1 MKKHLA
7 TFLLGILLTALPASA
22 EWRTETFSI
31 KPGWNAIYPSVDAS
45 HLTLDDLL
53 APYPA
58 VMELWRWQPER
69 VDPRLPEN
77 TTAAPAGVEWS
88 TWKRGLPDE
97 TSFNSLAAN
106 YGYLVH
112 LSETSNPLT
121 ISIKGRAKL
130 PEVRWRG
137 DALHLVGFPV
147 LTTGTTPT
155 FSTYLA
161 AGGFA
166 LGSASILYYNGGA
179 IANGLNPLSTPGN
192 VSRIKRG
199 QAYWVRL
206 NQFSRYCG
214 PLKIEV
220 SAGEKLDFG
229 SKSGTQSM
237 LLTNQT
243 TSSLTYT
250 LSPAPSDTA
259 PSGQPSVQGAVPLLI
274 KVDAETAFTSLAGVR
289 TLTLAAGAVSRVQV
303 TVDRTA
309 MAGAVGAHYASLL
322 KLTTTAGVA
331 GQEVYVPVTADVGTL
346 AGLWIGEAQ
355 ITQVGSVAIRYE
367 RDAAGNT
374 VYGSDGKPRIV
385 EDLTTPGSSTTL
397 PGAKRAYPLRV
408 ILHVNA
414 AGQATLLSHIYQ
426 GTLAV
431 APPDEPVGLVRNESL
446 LDPASL
452 RTAVRLSVAHLPLDT
467 ALPVGS
473 FATGATLAGSPLI
486 TAYDAALNPFVH
498 TYHPD
503 HDNLDA
509 RFQNKLPAGKESF
522 DINRTITL
530 KLDAA
535 APADADSNWGTTSMT
550 GTYSERIEG
559 PYKTPIRVQ
568 GSVSLRKVS
577 DIPAITTN

>member
-1 MKKHLA
+1 
-7 TFLLGILLTALPASA
+7 
-22 EWRTETFSI
+22 
-31 KPGWNAIYPSVDAS
+31 
-45 HLTLDDLL
+45 
-53 APYPA
+53 
-58 VMELWRWQPER
+58 
-69 VDPRLPEN
+69 
-77 TTAAPAGVEWS
+77 
-88 TWKRGLPDE
+88 
-97 TSFNSLAAN
+97 
-106 YGYLVH
+106 
-112 LSETSNPLT
+112 
-121 ISIKGRAKL
+121 
-130 PEVRWRG
+130 
-137 DALHLVGFPV
+137 VGFPV

-206 NQFSRYCG
+206 NQFSRYYG

-243 TSSLTYT
+243 TASLTYT
-250 LSPAPSDTA
+250 LSPAVSDSA

-274 KVDAETAFTSLAGVR
+274 KVDAETAFTSLAGIR

-385 EDLTTPGSSTTL
+385 EDLTTPGSSTSL
-397 PGAKRAYPLRV
+397 PGVKRAYPLRV

-414 AGQATLLSHIYQ
+414 VGQATLLSHIYQ

-431 APPDEPVGLVRNESL
+431 APPDEPIGLVRNESL

-486 TAYDAALNPFVH
+486 TPYDAALNPFVH

-522 DINRTITL
+522 DIQRTITL
-530 KLDAA
+530 KLDGV